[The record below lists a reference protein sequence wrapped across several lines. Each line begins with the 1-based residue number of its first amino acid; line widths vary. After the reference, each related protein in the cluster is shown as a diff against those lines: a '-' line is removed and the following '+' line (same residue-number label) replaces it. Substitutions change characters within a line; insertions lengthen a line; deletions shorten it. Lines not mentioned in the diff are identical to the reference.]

1 MSIKMKREIEMDQF
15 IVYLDETVETLK
27 AEEAALRTSDRKDE
41 SNFVKI
47 KINICEISK
56 RVYQVVA
63 KQVGAEALK
72 DAYIDKMSVISSNWI
87 KAYEKAKENQDV
99 EKIVI
104 EETKFEMLEQIKSKL
119 LELV

>member
-1 MSIKMKREIEMDQF
+1 MKRGIKMDQF
-15 IVYLDETVETLK
+15 IVYLDEMVEKLK
-27 AEEAALRTSDRKDE
+27 AEEEELRTSDRKDE

-56 RVYQVVA
+56 SVYQVVA
-63 KQVGAEALK
+63 KQVDAESLK
-72 DAYIDKMSVISSNWI
+72 DAYLDKMSAISSNWT

-104 EETKFEMLEQIKSKL
+104 EETKFEMLEQIKNKL
-119 LELV
+119 LELM

>member
-1 MSIKMKREIEMDQF
+1 MKREIEMDQF

>member
-1 MSIKMKREIEMDQF
+1 MKRGMEMDQF
-15 IVYLDETVETLK
+15 IVYLDEMVEKLK
-27 AEEAALRTSDRKDE
+27 AEEEELRTSDRKDE

-56 RVYQVVA
+56 SVYQVVA
-63 KQVGAEALK
+63 KQVDAESLK
-72 DAYIDKMSVISSNWI
+72 NAYLDKMAVISSNWI
-87 KAYEKAKENQDV
+87 KAYEKAKENHDV

-119 LELV
+119 LELM